1 VQHYKTKHIDIK
13 RHFIRD
19 LVESKI
25 FSLEHVNIV
34 HQLIDLFIK
43 PLDGLRFKFL
53 KKVISVC
60 DMP

>member
-19 LVESKI
+19 MVESNI